1 MKMGRIQVG
10 NKENSNYKN
19 RRRRKKLV
27 GRFILTVFVI
37 VFVFS
42 AVFVLAATAF
52 KSQRDKQEAL
62 NSPTKSDLDATIAD
76 NRINVAIIGTDEDEI
91 HSDVIFVVSFDTE
104 TGDAYFVSVPRD
116 TQVFM
121 SDSMMLDM
129 QNNGRGDYIPT
140 KYGTTGECKITE
152 LYAYAGEEKNNE
164 YLVSTL
170 EGLLNVDIDHYVK
183 INLTAFKE
191 IVDAVGG
198 VDMYVPMD
206 MYWDMTDTG
215 GPLINLKEG
224 QQHLDGAQAEQL
236 VRFRKGYA
244 QQDIGRIDT
253 QHEFMFALIG
263 KVFDSENVLSD
274 LTSLV
279 NTVYKYVNTDIS
291 LGDCL
296 GYLKYISLVDVTKI
310 SMETIPGE
318 AQNMYIPDK
327 DAISVMSDRI
337 FRGIVK
343 EEPEETETKD
353 SKQYTIEVS
362 NGGNIMGYAAKTQE
376 RLNGLGY
383 NVTKITTW
391 YGTQQDKT
399 VINVKEDGIGN
410 DLVSLFSDAEVV
422 VNPAAIDG
430 GTDKKIIIGLKES

>member
-1 MKMGRIQVG
+1 MGRIQVG

-164 YLVSTL
+164 YP
-170 EGLLNVDIDHYVK
+170 I
-183 INLTAFKE
+183 
-191 IVDAVGG
+191 
-198 VDMYVPMD
+198 
-206 MYWDMTDTG
+206 
-215 GPLINLKEG
+215 
-224 QQHLDGAQAEQL
+224 
-236 VRFRKGYA
+236 KG
-244 QQDIGRIDT
+244 R
-253 QHEFMFALIG
+253 
-263 KVFDSENVLSD
+263 
-274 LTSLV
+274 
-279 NTVYKYVNTDIS
+279 
-291 LGDCL
+291 
-296 GYLKYISLVDVTKI
+296 
-310 SMETIPGE
+310 
-318 AQNMYIPDK
+318 
-327 DAISVMSDRI
+327 
-337 FRGIVK
+337 
-343 EEPEETETKD
+343 EP
-353 SKQYTIEVS
+353 
-362 NGGNIMGYAAKTQE
+362 
-376 RLNGLGY
+376 
-383 NVTKITTW
+383 
-391 YGTQQDKT
+391 
-399 VINVKEDGIGN
+399 
-410 DLVSLFSDAEVV
+410 
-422 VNPAAIDG
+422 P
-430 GTDKKIIIGLKES
+430 